1 MSSCSLT
8 PPLHLSPY
16 SNIQF
21 PKAVIP
27 KIPTTMS
34 DTMKA
39 VVFKGP
45 HQIAI
50 EERPVPKVQVDTD
63 VIVKVALTAL
73 CGRYIS
79 PPRLLFAIRPAFHDA
94 MLMMTRTMMTVN
106 SMYSADIRRAIPGSS
121 WCALPNC
128 PSSPTF
134 PKPPH
139 AAPRVGP
146 ESRPSDHPPLG
157 VSIEC

>member
-1 MSSCSLT
+1 M
-8 PPLHLSPY
+8 
-16 SNIQF
+16 
-21 PKAVIP
+21 IP

-50 EERPVPKVQVDTD
+50 EERPVPKLQADTD

-79 PPRLLFAIRPAFHDA
+79 PHRPLFAIHPAFHDA
-94 MLMMTRTMMTVN
+94 MLMVTRTMMTVN

-134 PKPPH
+134 PTPPH
-139 AAPRVGP
+139 AAPRLGR
-146 ESRPSDHPPLG
+146 SRDRAATHHPVFQSNAEMTSYRVTSSPALSPRSE
-157 VSIEC
+157 VP